1 MLRPYVYVAM
11 SVKWFGRFVRLLRGE
26 QLSQGDPP
34 GRPYGMGNVMPYH
47 PDIHHRQSVRL
58 REYDYA
64 GGGGYFVTL
73 CAWQR
78 ECLFGDVMDGGMRV
92 NELGRVAGEC
102 WAAVPEHFPHV
113 QLDAFVVMPNHLH
126 GILIFD
132 HRHPAVGAQHA
143 APVHGAADKMPGAMG
158 KRGITPNN
166 VIPGSLG
173 AVIRSF
179 KSAVTKRI
187 NAMRDNPGCP
197 VWQRNYYE
205 HVIRDERDLHA
216 IRQYI
221 VDNPAKWELDA
232 NHPARL

>member
-1 MLRPYVYVAM
+1 
-11 SVKWFGRFVRLLRGE
+11 
-26 QLSQGDPP
+26 
-34 GRPYGMGNVMPYH
+34 MPYH
-47 PDIHHRQSVRL
+47 PDLHHRQSVRL
-58 REYDYA
+58 REFDYA

-92 NELGRVAGEC
+92 NEFGMVAGGE
-102 WAAVPEHFPHV
+102 WLRTPMIRPNVV
-113 QLDAFVVMPNHLH
+113 LDEFVVMPNHFH
-126 GILIFD
+126 AIFWITT
-132 HRHPAVGAQHA
+132 PVGATRRVAHERRDA
-143 APVHGAADKMPGAMG
+143 TGTRATHRVAPTGPQ
-158 KRGITPNN
+158 
-166 VIPGSLG
+166 PGSVG
-173 AVIRSF
+173 AIIGQF

-221 VDNPAKWELDA
+221 AGNPAKWESDA

>member
-1 MLRPYVYVAM
+1 
-11 SVKWFGRFVRLLRGE
+11 
-26 QLSQGDPP
+26 
-34 GRPYGMGNVMPYH
+34 MPYH
-47 PDIHHRQSVRL
+47 PDIHHRQSIRL
-58 REYDYA
+58 REFDYA

-92 NELGRVAGEC
+92 NELGRVAGDE
-102 WAAVPEHFPHV
+102 WLRTPMVRPNV
-113 QLDAFVVMPNHLH
+113 VLDEFVVMPNHLH
-126 GILIFD
+126 AIIFIKD
-132 HRHPAVGAQHA
+132 VGAHRC
-143 APVHGAADKMPGAMG
+143 APVCGGMHDRTRAHVGAPL
-158 KRGITPNN
+158 RRE
-166 VIPGSLG
+166 PGSLG
-173 AVIRSF
+173 SIIAGF

-187 NAMRDNPGCP
+187 NAMRDNPGGP

-221 VDNPAKWELDA
+221 TDNPAKWELDA

>member
-1 MLRPYVYVAM
+1 
-11 SVKWFGRFVRLLRGE
+11 
-26 QLSQGDPP
+26 
-34 GRPYGMGNVMPYH
+34 MPYH
-47 PDIHHRQSVRL
+47 PDLHHRQSIRL
-58 REYDYA
+58 REFDYA

-92 NELGRVAGEC
+92 NEFGMVAGGE
-102 WAAVPEHFPHV
+102 WLRTPMIRPNIV
-113 QLDAFVVMPNHLH
+113 LDEFVVMPNHFH
-126 GILIFD
+126 AIIFIND
-132 HRHPAVGAQHA
+132 VGAHRC
-143 APVHGAADKMPGAMG
+143 APGCGGVPDRTWAHVGAPL
-158 KRGITPNN
+158 RRE
-166 VIPGSLG
+166 PGSLG
-173 AVIRSF
+173 SIIAGF
-179 KSAVTKRI
+179 KSVVTKRI

-221 VDNPAKWELDA
+221 ADNPAKWESDA